1 MLLDS
6 LSSIVVIYLLI
17 SFVCGPQ
24 SGVGSFQMAKSK
36 MLQLKSDSR
45 SNGASLHKLSS
56 RHTKVHHEKLQVI
69 ASEKKDW
76 EDAVCSVCLEV
87 PHNPVLLLCSSYG
100 KGCRPYMC
108 ATSHRFSNCLEQYR
122 KSYAKG
128 TSKRAPQLLEGPIN
142 HIDVSEESE
151 LLCPLCRG
159 QVKGWTVV
167 EPARKYL
174 NTKKRTCTQDNC
186 SFIGNYKAI
195 KKHVKL
201 DHPQAC
207 PRKVDPL
214 HAEKWKKLENER
226 DLNDVFSTIRSTM
239 PGAIVLG
246 DYVIETNYRGVSG
259 DYDDNDD
266 DNGRLLNRAFFG
278 FPGYGGRWNGPR
290 FARQTLDGDY
300 DSLDEEYLRN
310 LRSRAALASR
320 GTGRNIPRIAR
331 PHARFLFAR
340 QARRSRERR

>member
-1 MLLDS
+1 
-6 LSSIVVIYLLI
+6 
-17 SFVCGPQ
+17 
-24 SGVGSFQMAKSK
+24 

-45 SNGASLHKLSS
+45 YHGPSLHKLSS
-56 RHTKVHHEKLQVI
+56 RHKKVHHEMI

-122 KSYAKG
+122 KTYTKG
-128 TSKRAPQLLEGPIN
+128 TSKQAPQPLEGPIN
-142 HIDVSEESE
+142 PVDVSEESGHSKNEMQE
-151 LLCPLCRG
+151 LVCPLCRG

-167 EPARKYL
+167 EPARKFL
-174 NTKKRTCTQDNC
+174 NAKKRTCTQDNC
-186 SFIGNYKAI
+186 SFVGNYKEI

-201 DHPQAC
+201 VHPLAC

-259 DYDDNDD
+259 DFDDAGDD
-266 DNGRLLNRAFFG
+266 GRLLNRAFFG
-278 FPGYGGRWNGPR
+278 FPGYGGRWDGPH
-290 FARQTLDGDY
+290 FARQPLDGGY
-300 DSLDEEYLRN
+300 DSLDEEYFRG
-310 LRSRAALASR
+310 LRSRSGLASR
-320 GTGRNIPRIAR
+320 GAGRNIPRIAR

-340 QARRSRERR
+340 HARRSRDRRG

>member
-1 MLLDS
+1 
-6 LSSIVVIYLLI
+6 
-17 SFVCGPQ
+17 
-24 SGVGSFQMAKSK
+24 MAKSK

-45 SNGASLHKLSS
+45 HHAASLHKLSS
-56 RHTKVHHEKLQVI
+56 RHTKVHHEKLQVM

-87 PHNPVLLLCSSYG
+87 PHNPVLLLCSSYE

-108 ATSHRFSNCLEQYR
+108 ATSHHFSNCLEQYR
-122 KSYAKG
+122 KTYTKA
-128 TSKRAPQLLEGPIN
+128 TSKLAPQSLEGPMN
-142 HIDVSEESE
+142 DMDASEESGRPDCKNEIPE

-174 NTKKRTCTQDNC
+174 NAKKRTCTQDNC
-186 SFIGNYKAI
+186 SFVGNYKEI

-201 DHPQAC
+201 VHPLAC

-226 DLNDVFSTIRSTM
+226 DLNDVFSTIRSTI

-246 DYVIETNYRGVSG
+246 DYVIETNYRGASG
-259 DYDDNDD
+259 DYDDGDD
-266 DNGRLLNRAFFG
+266 DVDIDDEDGRLFNAFFG
-278 FPGYGGRWNGPR
+278 FPGFGGRWNGPR
-290 FARQTLDGDY
+290 FARQTLEGDY
-300 DSLDEEYLRN
+300 DSVDEEYIRG
-310 LRSRAALASR
+310 LRSRAALQSR
-320 GTGRNIPRIAR
+320 STGRNIPRIAR
-331 PHARFLFAR
+331 PHTRFLFAR